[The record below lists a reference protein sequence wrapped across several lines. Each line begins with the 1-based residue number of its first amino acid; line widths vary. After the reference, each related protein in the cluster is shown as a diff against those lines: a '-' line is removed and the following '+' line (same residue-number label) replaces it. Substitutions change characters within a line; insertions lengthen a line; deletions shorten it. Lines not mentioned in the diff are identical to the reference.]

1 MNMKKFVMLAFLLM
15 PVAGMAEEQGI
26 TGLTAHDIVDN
37 RATLDLSPRM
47 KHRLLSNMRA
57 QLLATRTIIGLLAQE
72 KFERAST
79 TARTKLGMTEDLK
92 MIYDTSKNEDFK
104 KLGLAANTSAGEL
117 AKTLQTKDLKKSLL
131 ALRKTMDYCVQCHNK
146 FRQ

>member
-1 MNMKKFVMLAFLLM
+1 MGMKIFVMLAFLLI

-72 KFERAST
+72 KFEGASS
-79 TARTKLGMTEDLK
+79 TARAKLGMTEDLK
-92 MIYDTSKNEDFK
+92 QVYDTAKNEDFK
-104 KLGLAANTSAGEL
+104 ILGLAANSSADEL
-117 AKTLQTKDLKKSLL
+117 AKTLQTKDLKKSLQ
-131 ALRKTMDYCVQCHNK
+131 ALRKTMGYCVQCHDK

>member
-1 MNMKKFVMLAFLLM
+1 MKIFVMLAFLLI

-92 MIYDTSKNEDFK
+92 QVYGATKNEDFK
-104 KLGLAANTSAGEL
+104 KLGQDAHISADEL